1 MKPIKYIGA
10 ALVAAAALGFVA
22 CNNDSVNAPDFSGSN
37 SSAVEQRNQQ
47 TSSSSFA
54 KREPGSS
61 GDVALSSD
69 EKIVTQSSSSVAISS
84 SGKTETCKHVTDIV
98 CEPCP
103 PGEKCSCHP
112 CDSNKEFESR
122 DCSTGVELHCEN
134 GEWLRGDVGGI
145 LCSIF
150 LGAQELCIP
159 VSCNTAAE
167 KCGLF
172 RKVRRTRI
180 GSPYVISE
188 MIVAEKQDS
197 SCHVVGYEAN
207 GGFLLQTSVLKA
219 AKKLVALPTRDALIY
234 LLGITILSKQQGMS
248 LSQLVAKLP
257 QRYTYSDRLQNF
269 SQVEFYIIKILNI
282 SGAAN
287 SAILAASLDFVTSID
302 VDIVAICASL
312 LVKQDNTEIHE
323 LCKKIYDSGK
333 IMLISVRNKYLTSEP
348 ACYPTVIGVI
358 GDVQEETNYSWCS
371 DYQIQMKCSAKAV
384 IVKELFGCRNVFQ
397 GNSKATALA
406 VAIVAKLMYQHN
418 VRGIMIYPI
427 IEKYATE
434 HQFKPIISEDSFDI
448 INREP
453 FDAEL
458 EDKLI
463 QTEDMYQR
471 FLYCLCE
478 FFMCDDPQEIRNAD
492 LLELSERKMIRKLE
506 CFLLF
511 IQERFKV
518 KLDFLEL
525 DNLRFAYLFYLN
537 YIK

>member
-1 MKPIKYIGA
+1 MKKIRIAILDSGLDSHMMTELESKNQIIGKKSFYYDYYSEK
-10 ALVAAAALGFVA
+10 VIMGEETEDH
-22 CNNDSVNAPDFSGSN
+22 NGHGS
-37 SSAVEQRNQQ
+37 
-47 TSSSSFA
+47 
-54 KREPGSS
+54 
-61 GDVALSSD
+61 
-69 EKIVTQSSSSVAISS
+69 
-84 SGKTETCKHVTDIV
+84 C
-98 CEPCP
+98 C
-103 PGEKCSCHP
+103 
-112 CDSNKEFESR
+112 
-122 DCSTGVELHCEN
+122 
-134 GEWLRGDVGGI
+134 
-145 LCSIF
+145 
-150 LGAQELCIP
+150 
-159 VSCNTAAE
+159 VS
-167 KCGLF
+167 
-172 RKVRRTRI
+172 
-180 GSPYVISE
+180 
-188 MIVAEKQDS
+188 MI
-197 SCHVVGYEAN
+197 
-207 GGFLLQTSVLKA
+207 
-219 AKKLVALPTRDALIY
+219 
-234 LLGITILSKQQGMS
+234 
-248 LSQLVAKLP
+248 
-257 QRYTYSDRLQNF
+257 LQNF

-463 QTEDMYQR
+463 IVCVN
-471 FLYCLCE
+471 FLCV
-478 FFMCDDPQEIRNAD
+478 
-492 LLELSERKMIRKLE
+492 MIHK
-506 CFLLF
+506 
-511 IQERFKV
+511 K
-518 KLDFLEL
+518 
-525 DNLRFAYLFYLN
+525 
-537 YIK
+537 